1 MRHTTKAGPAR
12 TRTLPHSHWSRL
24 LTESRNPKSMNLDR
38 MATEKVVTLLL
49 DEDRLALIEAKKKAR
64 DVASAARL
72 VANAFSKGGRTIF
85 VGAGTSG
92 RLGVLEAAERPPTF
106 GTLPDQIVGV
116 MAGGEEAV
124 FRAKEGSE
132 DRADHGEKAVAT
144 VTSKDVVIGISASSV
159 TPFVRAAL
167 KKARARRAKTVLVTC
182 APQARLSSFA
192 DVVIAIRTGPE
203 VLTGSTRLKAG
214 SATKAVLNAITTAAM
229 IRVGKAYT
237 NFMVDLRQTSKKLED
252 RARRIVA
259 MAADV
264 DLAEADR
271 LVRAAD
277 DEVKTA
283 IVMGLLG
290 VDAPAARKR
299 LDAGGGQ
306 VRKAVNGTR
315 RRRLRTGAD
324 LSR

>member
-1 MRHTTKAGPAR
+1 MTKNRPAVTKPKGPRRLAPSR
-12 TRTLPHSHWSRL
+12 WSRL
-24 LTESRNPKSMNLDR
+24 LTESRNPRSLTLDA
-38 MATEKVVTLLL
+38 MATEKVVTLLI
-49 DEDRLALIEAKKKAR
+49 DEDRLAIIAAKKKSR
-64 DVASAARL
+64 DVAGAARL
-72 VANAFSKGGRTIF
+72 VADAFTAGGRTIF

-92 RLGVLEAAERPPTF
+92 RLGVLEAAECPPTF
-106 GTLPDQIVGV
+106 GTSPAQILGI

-132 DRADHGEKAVAT
+132 DRGDHGEEAVAD
-144 VTSKDVVIGISASSV
+144 VTAKDVVVGISASSV
-159 TPFVRAAL
+159 TPFVRSAL
-167 KKARARRAKTVLVTC
+167 AKARARRAKTVLVTC
-182 APQARLSSFA
+182 APQAGLKALA

-229 IRVGKAYT
+229 VRVGKAYT

-264 DLAEADR
+264 DIVEADR

-283 IVMGLLG
+283 IVMGLMK
-290 VDAPAARKR
+290 VDAATARKR
-299 LDAGGGQ
+299 LAAGEGHI
-306 VRKAVNGTR
+306 RKAVAAER
-315 RRRLRTGAD
+315 RRR
-324 LSR
+324 

>member
-1 MRHTTKAGPAR
+1 
-12 TRTLPHSHWSRL
+12 
-24 LTESRNPKSMNLDR
+24 

-49 DEDRLALIEAKKKAR
+49 DEDRLALIQAKKKAR
-64 DVASAARL
+64 EVAAAARL
-72 VANAFSKGGRTIF
+72 VANAFSRGGRTLF

-92 RLGVLEAAERPPTF
+92 RLGVLEAAECPPTF
-106 GTLPDQIVGV
+106 GTAPARIAGI

-132 DRADHGEKAVAT
+132 DRADHGEKAVAA

-167 KKARARRAKTVLVTC
+167 RKARARKAKTVLVTC

-229 IRVGKAYT
+229 IRAGKAYS

-259 MAADV
+259 MAASV
-264 DLAEADR
+264 DLGEADR

-277 DEVKTA
+277 NEVKTA

-290 VDAPAARKR
+290 IDAPGARLKIES
-299 LDAGGGQ
+299 AGGH
-306 VRKAVNGTR
+306 VRKAINGAK
-315 RRRLRTGAD
+315 RRRL
-324 LSR
+324 

>member
-1 MRHTTKAGPAR
+1 MRHTTKAGPIHPR
-12 TRTLPHSHWSRL
+12 KLPHSHWSRL

-38 MATEKVVTLLL
+38 MATEKIVTLLL
-49 DEDRLALIEAKKKAR
+49 DEDRIALIEAKKKAR

-72 VANAFSKGGRTIF
+72 VANAFTKGGRTLF

-92 RLGVLEAAERPPTF
+92 RLGVLEAAECPPTF
-106 GTLPDQIVGV
+106 GTSPDRILGV
-116 MAGGEEAV
+116 MAGGDDAV

-132 DRADHGEKAVAT
+132 DRADHGERAMAG

-182 APQARLSSFA
+182 APQAHLSSLA
-192 DVVIAIRTGPE
+192 DVIIAIRTGPE

-229 IRVGKAYT
+229 IRGGKAYT

-259 MAADV
+259 VSANV
-264 DLAEADR
+264 DLTEADR
-271 LVRAAD
+271 LVRAANG
-277 DEVKTA
+277 EVKTA
-283 IVMGLLG
+283 IVMGVLK
-290 VDAPAARKR
+290 VDAPTSRLRIEAA
-299 LDAGGGQ
+299 DGH
-306 VRKAVNGTR
+306 VRKALNGAR
-315 RRRLRTGAD
+315 RKARR
-324 LSR
+324 

>member
-1 MRHTTKAGPAR
+1 MSMRHTTKAGAPR
-12 TRTLPHSHWSRL
+12 VKKLPHSHWSRL

-49 DEDRLALIEAKKKAR
+49 DEDRLAIIEAKKKAR
-64 DVASAARL
+64 DIASAARL
-72 VANAFSKGGRTIF
+72 VSSAFSKGGRTIF

-92 RLGVLEAAERPPTF
+92 RLGVLEAAECPPTF
-106 GTLPDQIVGV
+106 GTRPEMILGL
-116 MAGGEEAV
+116 MAGGEAAV

-132 DRADHGEKAVAT
+132 DRVDHGERAVAA

-167 KKARARRAKTVLVTC
+167 RKARVRRAKTVLVTC
-182 APQARLSSFA
+182 APQARLSSLA

-229 IRVGKAYT
+229 IRAGKVYT

-252 RARRIVA
+252 RARRTVA
-259 MAADV
+259 VSASV

-271 LVRAAD
+271 LVRAAN

-283 IVMGLLG
+283 IVMGLLKI
-290 VDAPAARKR
+290 DAPTARLRIEAA
-299 LDAGGGQ
+299 DGH
-306 VRKAVNGTR
+306 VRKALNGSR
-315 RRRLRTGAD
+315 RRG
-324 LSR
+324 

>member
-1 MRHTTKAGPAR
+1 MTMRHTTR
-12 TRTLPHSHWSRL
+12 TGTAVVKKLPHSHWSRL
-24 LTESRNPKSMNLDR
+24 LTESRNPKSLHLDR

-49 DEDRLALIEAKKKAR
+49 DEDRLAIIEAKKKAR
-64 DVASAARL
+64 EVASAARL
-72 VANAFSKGGRTIF
+72 VANAFSRGGRTLF

-92 RLGVLEAAERPPTF
+92 RLGVLEAAECPPTF
-106 GTLPDQIVGV
+106 GTTPAMIAGV
-116 MAGGEEAV
+116 MAGGEDAV

-132 DRADHGEKAVAT
+132 DRADHGEKAVAA

-182 APQARLSSFA
+182 APQARLSSIA

-229 IRVGKAYT
+229 VRVGKAYT
-237 NFMVDLRQTSKKLED
+237 NFMVDLKQTSKKLED

-259 MAADV
+259 VSASV
-264 DLAEADR
+264 NLEEADR
-271 LVRAAD
+271 LLRAANN
-277 DEVKTA
+277 EAKTA
-283 IVMGLLG
+283 IVMGLLK
-290 VDAPAARKR
+290 VEAPGARLK
-299 LDAGGGQ
+299 LEAAGGH
-306 VRKAVNGTR
+306 VRKAINGAR
-315 RRRLRTGAD
+315 RRRL
-324 LSR
+324 

>member
-1 MRHTTKAGPAR
+1 MSMRHTTKAGPPVAKK
-12 TRTLPHSHWSRL
+12 LPHSHWSRL
-24 LTESRNPKSMNLDR
+24 LTESRNPKSLNLDR

-49 DEDRLALIEAKKKAR
+49 DEDRLAIIEAKKKAR

-72 VANAFSKGGRTIF
+72 VANAFSLGGRTLF

-92 RLGVLEAAERPPTF
+92 RLGVLEAAECPPTF
-106 GTLPDQIVGV
+106 GTTPAMIAGI
-116 MAGGEEAV
+116 MAGGEDAV

-132 DRADHGEKAVAT
+132 DRDDDGERAVAA

-182 APQARLSSFA
+182 APQARLSSLA
-192 DVVIAIRTGPE
+192 DVIIAIRTGPE

-237 NFMVDLRQTSKKLED
+237 NFMVDLKQTSRKLED

-259 MAADV
+259 ISASV
-264 DLAEADR
+264 DLEEADR
-271 LVRAAD
+271 LVRGAD
-277 DEVKTA
+277 NEVKTA
-283 IVMGLLG
+283 IVMGLLKI
-290 VDAPAARKR
+290 DAPGARLKLKAAGGHVRKAINGARKR
-299 LDAGGGQ
+299 
-306 VRKAVNGTR
+306 
-315 RRRLRTGAD
+315 RL
-324 LSR
+324 

>member
-1 MRHTTKAGPAR
+1 MAVMMMRQSFKAGSAKPKA
-12 TRTLPHSHWSRL
+12 LPPSHWSRL
-24 LTESRNPKSMNLDR
+24 LTETRNPKSMNLDR
-38 MATEKVVTLLL
+38 MATAKVVMLLL
-49 DEDRLALIEAKKKAR
+49 DEDRLAIIEAKRKSREIAG
-64 DVASAARL
+64 AARL
-72 VANAFSKGGRTIF
+72 VSSAFSKGGRTIF

-92 RLGVLEAAERPPTF
+92 RLGVLEAAECPPTF
-106 GTLPDQIVGV
+106 GTRPEMVLGL

-132 DRADHGEKAVAT
+132 DRADHGEQATAAVT
-144 VTSKDVVIGISASSV
+144 PKDVVIGISASSV

-182 APQARLSSFA
+182 APQAGLSSLA

-229 IRVGKAYT
+229 VRVGKAYT
-237 NFMVDLRQTSKKLED
+237 NFMVDLRQTSRKLED

-259 MAADV
+259 MAASV

-271 LVRAAD
+271 LVRAANN
-277 DEVKTA
+277 EVKTA
-283 IVMGLLG
+283 IVMGLLR
-290 VDAPAARKR
+290 VDAPTARKK
-299 LDAGGGQ
+299 LAAGGGH
-306 VRKAVNGTR
+306 VRKAVNGKR
-315 RRRLRTGAD
+315 RI
-324 LSR
+324 

>member
-1 MRHTTKAGPAR
+1 MTMRHTTKAGPVR
-12 TRTLPHSHWSRL
+12 PKTLPHSHWSRL
-24 LTESRNPKSMNLDR
+24 LTESRNPRSMNLDR
-38 MATEKVVTLLL
+38 MATEKVVTLVL
-49 DEDRLALIEAKKKAR
+49 DEDRLAIIEAKKKAR

-72 VANAFSKGGRTIF
+72 VSNAFSKGGRTIF

-92 RLGVLEAAERPPTF
+92 RLGVLEAAECPPTF
-106 GTLPDQIVGV
+106 GTKPEMILGV
-116 MAGGEEAV
+116 MAGGADAV

-132 DRADHGEKAVAT
+132 DRADHGERAVAA

-182 APQARLSSFA
+182 APQTRLRSFA

-229 IRVGKAYT
+229 VRVGKAYT

-259 MAADV
+259 VASSV
-264 DLAEADR
+264 DLVEANR
-271 LVRAAD
+271 LLRTAD

-283 IVMGLLG
+283 IVMSLLKVG
-290 VDAPAARKR
+290 APAARTR
-299 LDAGGGQ
+299 LAAANGH
-306 VRKAVNGTR
+306 VRKALNGAR
-315 RRRLRTGAD
+315 RVL
-324 LSR
+324 

>member
-1 MRHTTKAGPAR
+1 MRLRRTTRSGPFVPKK
-12 TRTLPHSHWSRL
+12 LPHSHWSRL

-64 DVASAARL
+64 EVASAARL
-72 VANAFSKGGRTIF
+72 VGDAFLKGGRTIF

-92 RLGVLEAAERPPTF
+92 RLGVLEAAECPPTF
-106 GTLPDQIVGV
+106 GTSPDQIVGV
-116 MAGGEEAV
+116 MAGGEDAV

-132 DRADHGEKAVAT
+132 DRADHGEKAVAS
-144 VTSKDVVIGISASSV
+144 VTPKDVVIGISASSV

-167 KKARARRAKTVLVTC
+167 KKARARRARTVLVTC
-182 APQARLSSFA
+182 APQTRLSSLA

-229 IRVGKAYT
+229 VRVGKAYT
-237 NFMVDLRQTSKKLED
+237 NFMVDLKQTSKKLED

-259 MAADV
+259 MAGNV
-264 DLAEADR
+264 DLGEADR
-271 LVRAAD
+271 LVRSANN
-277 DEVKTA
+277 EVKTA
-283 IVMGLLG
+283 IVMGLLK
-290 VDAPAARKR
+290 VDAPSARLRIGAAGGHVRKAINGARKR
-299 LDAGGGQ
+299 
-306 VRKAVNGTR
+306 R
-315 RRRLRTGAD
+315 R
-324 LSR
+324 S

>member
-1 MRHTTKAGPAR
+1 MVRR
-12 TRTLPHSHWSRL
+12 TMVGNGSGGRTLPHSSWSRL
-24 LTESRNPKSMNLDR
+24 LTESRNPRSMALDR
-38 MATEKVVTLLL
+38 MATEKVVTLVL
-49 DEDRLALIEAKKKAR
+49 DEDRLAIVEAKKKSR

-72 VANAFSKGGRTIF
+72 VAAAFAKGGRTIF

-92 RLGVLEAAERPPTF
+92 RLGVLEAAECPPTF
-106 GTLPDQIVGV
+106 STSPDRILAV
-116 MAGGEEAV
+116 MAGGEDAV

-132 DRADHGEKAVAT
+132 DRVDHGERAVAA

-182 APQARLSSFA
+182 APQAHLSSLA
-192 DVVIAIRTGPE
+192 DVIIAIRTGPE

-229 IRVGKAYT
+229 IKVGKAYT

-259 MAADV
+259 VSANT
-264 DLAEADR
+264 DLTEADR

-283 IVMGLLG
+283 IVMGVLKI
-290 VDAPAARKR
+290 DAPAARLR
-299 LDAGGGQ
+299 IEAADGH
-306 VRKAVNGTR
+306 VRKALNRAR
-315 RRRLRTGAD
+315 RKARR
-324 LSR
+324 

>member
-1 MRHTTKAGPAR
+1 MTMRHTTRAGPLVAR
-12 TRTLPHSHWSRL
+12 KLPHSPWSRL

-49 DEDRLALIEAKKKAR
+49 DEDRLAIIEAKKKAR

-72 VANAFSKGGRTIF
+72 VANAFSSGGRTLF

-92 RLGVLEAAERPPTF
+92 RLGVLEAAECPPTF
-106 GTLPDQIVGV
+106 GTRPALIAGI
-116 MAGGEEAV
+116 MAGGEDAV

-132 DRADHGEKAVAT
+132 DRADDGLKSVAA

-182 APQARLSSFA
+182 APQARLSSLA

-229 IRVGKAYT
+229 VRVGKAYT
-237 NFMVDLRQTSKKLED
+237 NFMVDLKQTSKKLED

-259 MAADV
+259 VSASV
-264 DLAEADR
+264 DLVEAHR
-271 LVRAAD
+271 LLRAAD
-277 DEVKTA
+277 EEVKTA

-290 VDAPAARKR
+290 IEAPCARLK
-299 LDAGGGQ
+299 LEAAGGH
-306 VRKAVNGTR
+306 VRKATNGAR
-315 RRRLRTGAD
+315 RRRP
-324 LSR
+324 

>member
-1 MRHTTKAGPAR
+1 MTMRHTTQATPRLAK
-12 TRTLPHSHWSRL
+12 TLPHSHWSRL

-38 MATEKVVTLLL
+38 MATEKVVRLLL

-64 DVASAARL
+64 EIASAARL
-72 VANAFSKGGRTIF
+72 VSNAFTAGGRTLF

-92 RLGVLEAAERPPTF
+92 RLGVLEAAECPPTF
-106 GTLPDQIVGV
+106 GTKPEMILGL
-116 MAGGEEAV
+116 MAGGEDAV

-132 DRADHGEKAVAT
+132 DRADHGERAVSSVT
-144 VTSKDVVIGISASSV
+144 VKDVVIGISASSV

-167 KKARARRAKTVLVTC
+167 KKARARKAKTVLVTC
-182 APQARLSSFA
+182 APQTGLSSLA

-214 SATKAVLNAITTAAM
+214 SATKAALNAITTAAM

-259 MAADV
+259 MAANV
-264 DLAEADR
+264 NLVEADR

-283 IVMGLLG
+283 IVMGLLK
-290 VDAPAARKR
+290 VDAQTARRR
-299 LDAGGGQ
+299 LGDGRGH
-306 VRKAVNGTR
+306 VRKAINGAR
-315 RRRLRTGAD
+315 RPGA
-324 LSR
+324 

>member
-1 MRHTTKAGPAR
+1 MTMRHTTKAGPPVPKK
-12 TRTLPHSHWSRL
+12 LPHSHWSRL
-24 LTESRNPKSMNLDR
+24 LTESRNPKSLNLDR

-72 VANAFSKGGRTIF
+72 VANAFSHGGRTLF

-92 RLGVLEAAERPPTF
+92 RLGVLEAAECPPTF
-106 GTLPDQIVGV
+106 GTAPGTIAGI
-116 MAGGEEAV
+116 MAGGEDAV

-132 DRADHGEKAVAT
+132 DRADHGERAMAA

-182 APQARLSSFA
+182 APQARLSSLA

-237 NFMVDLRQTSKKLED
+237 NFMVDLKQTSKKLED

-259 MAADV
+259 ISAFV
-264 DLAEADR
+264 DLGEADR
-271 LVRAAD
+271 LLRAAD
-277 DEVKTA
+277 NQVKTA
-283 IVMGLLG
+283 IVMGLLKI
-290 VDAPAARKR
+290 DAPCARLKLEAAGGHVRKAINGARKR
-299 LDAGGGQ
+299 
-306 VRKAVNGTR
+306 
-315 RRRLRTGAD
+315 RL
-324 LSR
+324 

>member
-1 MRHTTKAGPAR
+1 MTMRHITK
-12 TRTLPHSHWSRL
+12 TRPLKPKTLPHSHWSRL
-24 LTESRNPKSMNLDR
+24 LTESRNPRSLNLDR

-49 DEDRLALIEAKKKAR
+49 DEDRLAIVEAKKKSR

-72 VANAFSKGGRTIF
+72 VANAFAVGGRTIF
-85 VGAGTSG
+85 IGAGTSG
-92 RLGVLEAAERPPTF
+92 RLGVLEAAECPPTF
-106 GTLPDQIVGV
+106 GTKPEAILGI

-132 DRADHGEKAVAT
+132 DRADHGEEAVSD

-167 KKARARRAKTVLVTC
+167 KKARTRRAKTVLVTC
-182 APQARLSSFA
+182 APNTRLSA
-192 DVVIAIRTGPE
+192 LANVVIAIRTGPE

-237 NFMVDLRQTSKKLED
+237 NFMVDLRQTSEKLED

-259 MAADV
+259 VAASV
-264 DLAEADR
+264 DLVEADR
-271 LVRAAD
+271 LVREAD
-277 DEVKTA
+277 NEVKTA
-283 IVMGLLG
+283 IVMGLLKL
-290 VDAPAARKR
+290 DAPAARKR
-299 LDAGGGQ
+299 LGSADGH
-306 VRKAVNGTR
+306 VRKAINGAR
-315 RRRLRTGAD
+315 RTK
-324 LSR
+324 